1 MILEDVKKELS
12 SRTGIPVSLLD
23 GETIEENIA
32 KAKAIIA
39 YRRDHDKP
47 QSAKEEFSLWFQE
60 MNGDEKPDPMEN
72 VTKYEN
78 ELRSLDCYPQIR
90 DGGSV
95 LVNDNTLNAKED
107 PSKEFGKMLDSALA
121 YNPFR
126 DPSGWTHFT

>member
-12 SRTGIPVSLLD
+12 SRTGIPVSLLT

-47 QSAKEEFSLWFQE
+47 QSAKEAFSLWCQE
-60 MNGDEKPDPMEN
+60 KNGDEKPDPMEN

-95 LVNDNTLNAKED
+95 LVNGKLKGNED
-107 PSKEFGKMLDSALA
+107 PSKEFSRLASDALA
-121 YNPFR
+121 FNPFR
-126 DPSGWTHFT
+126 DPSGWTHIT